1 MKMSLLNNEEALHV
15 EAGKCGAIFDLPLID
30 PCKKKE
36 LPCSHGYAS
45 YCVSAFGGGCVGEFA
60 SI

>member
-15 EAGKCGAIFDLPLID
+15 EAGKCVEVYNIPFD
-30 PCKKKE
+30 PCKKKQN
-36 LPCSHGYAS
+36 LCPHGYAS
-45 YCVSAFGGGCVGEFA
+45 YCVSTFGGACVGEFA

>member
-15 EAGKCGAIFDLPLID
+15 EAGKCGAFFGIPID

>member
-15 EAGKCGAIFDLPLID
+15 EAGKCGEIFNLPLD
-30 PCKKKE
+30 PCNKKQ
-36 LPCSHGYAS
+36 LLCPHGYAS